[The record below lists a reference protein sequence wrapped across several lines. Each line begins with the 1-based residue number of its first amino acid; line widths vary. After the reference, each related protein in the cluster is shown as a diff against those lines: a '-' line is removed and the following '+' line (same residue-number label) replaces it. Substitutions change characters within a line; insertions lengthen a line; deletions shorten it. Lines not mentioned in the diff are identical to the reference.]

1 MRENRIKSIWAAGG
15 TVINAWLGIPSA
27 WSAELMAH
35 QGWDSLTID
44 MQHGTADLSDMLAM
58 MQAISTTDAVPL
70 VRVPWN
76 EPGAI
81 MRALDLGA
89 YGIICPMVNTR
100 EQCEAFV
107 GACRYHPDG
116 YRSMGPIRARI
127 YGGDDYAKH
136 ANQAIVTLAMIETRQ
151 AMDNLDA
158 ILSVPGLDAIYI
170 GPSDLS
176 LSLFG
181 TASADNEFPE
191 FLEAIDTIMSA
202 AKRHGVTIGFHTA
215 SVAYAQKMIDRGARF
230 VTIGSDGALLA
241 AAAKQVVTDIKGLV
255 ARGARRSDAY

>member
-1 MRENRIKSIWAAGG
+1 MRENRIKSIWTAGG

-35 QGWDSLTID
+35 QGWDSLTVD
-44 MQHGTADLSDMLAM
+44 MQHGVADLSEMLAM

-89 YGIICPMVNTR
+89 YGIICPMINTR

-127 YGGDDYAKH
+127 YGGDDYAKA
-136 ANQAIVTLAMIETRQ
+136 ANATILTMAMIETRQ

-181 TASADNEFPE
+181 AATGDSEFPE
-191 FLEAIDTIMSA
+191 FLEAIDTIIGA
-202 AKRHGVTIGFHTA
+202 AKRHGIYVGYHTG
-215 SVAYAQKMIDRGARF
+215 SVAYAQKMIDRGAQF

-241 AAAKQVVTDIKGLV
+241 AAAKQVVTEIKGSV
-255 ARGARRSDAY
+255 AQTAKRTDAY

>member
-1 MRENRIKSIWAAGG
+1 MRENRIRTIWAEGG
-15 TVINAWLGIPSA
+15 AVINAWLGIPSS

-35 QGWDSLTID
+35 QGWDSLTVD
-44 MQHGTADLSDMLAM
+44 MQHGVADLSDMLAM
-58 MQAISTTDAVPL
+58 MQAISTTNAIPL

-89 YGIICPMVNTR
+89 YGIICPMINTR

-127 YGGDDYAKH
+127 YGGDDYAKE
-136 ANQAIVTLAMIETRQ
+136 ANKTVITMAMIETRQ
-151 AMDNLDA
+151 ALDNLDA

-181 TASADNEFPE
+181 NASADNEFPE
-191 FLEAIDTIMSA
+191 FLEAIDTIMDG
-202 AKRHGVTIGFHTA
+202 AKRHGIYIGFHTA
-215 SVAYAQKMIDRGARF
+215 SVAYAQKMIDRGAQF

-241 AAAKQVVTDIKGLV
+241 GAAKQVVTEIKGLV
-255 ARGARRSDAY
+255 AQGAKRSDAY